1 MPDQRYILMGRIVGA
16 HGTAGSL
23 KMVSYAE
30 SVDVFAPGREL
41 LARGPSGDETV
52 YEVDWAKAQGRTTLL
67 SLKGVIRRSQAEA
80 LTGCELFL
88 EKAALP
94 ALEEGTYYWDDLI
107 GMEVVSIDGT
117 HLGRIESI
125 FRTGSNDVYVVK
137 QKDRELL
144 LPALKSVIASVDLR
158 ARRMEV
164 KIPEGL
170 E

>member
-23 KMVSYAE
+23 KMASYAE
-30 SVDVFAPGREL
+30 SVDVFVPGRTL
-41 LARGPSGDETV
+41 LAVGLSGDETV
-52 YEVDWAKAQGRTTLL
+52 YEIDWTRSQGRTTLL
-67 SLKGVIRRSQAEA
+67 GLKGVTRRSQAEA
-80 LTGCELFL
+80 LTGCELFI

-94 ALEEGTYYWDDLI
+94 ALDEGTYYWDDLI
-107 GMEVVSIDGT
+107 GMEVFSIDGAL
-117 HLGRIESI
+117 LGRIESI

-144 LPALKSVIASVDLR
+144 LPALKSVVATIDLK

-164 KIPEGL
+164 AVPEGL

>member
-1 MPDQRYILMGRIVGA
+1 
-16 HGTAGSL
+16 
-23 KMVSYAE
+23 
-30 SVDVFAPGREL
+30 
-41 LARGPSGDETV
+41 
-52 YEVDWAKAQGRTTLL
+52 
-67 SLKGVIRRSQAEA
+67 
-80 LTGCELFL
+80 
-88 EKAALP
+88 
-94 ALEEGTYYWDDLI
+94 
-107 GMEVVSIDGT
+107 MEVVSIDGT